1 MSLKNLY
8 PGRMVSS
15 VYEMDWEKLAL
26 TYRGVIF
33 DIDNTLVPHGAPADD
48 RAKELFSRLHG
59 LGMKT
64 ALVSNNGEERV
75 RLFAEEVE
83 SIYLYKAG
91 KPKRD
96 GYEKAMQRMGTDTE
110 NTLFVGDQIFTDIF
124 GGNRAG
130 LDTVLTEPV
139 DKSTDEPQIVVKR
152 WLEKPF
158 RKVRRDF

>member
-1 MSLKNLY
+1 MNLKNLY

-75 RLFAEEVE
+75 RPFAEEVE

-96 GYEKAMQRMGTDTE
+96 GYEKAMQQMGTDTE
-110 NTLFVGDQIFTDIF
+110 IRCSLATRFLRIFLGETVQDWIRYSR
-124 GGNRAG
+124 NR
-130 LDTVLTEPV
+130 LTNPPT
-139 DKSTDEPQIVVKR
+139 SLR
-152 WLEKPF
+152 LW
-158 RKVRRDF
+158 

>member
-75 RLFAEEVE
+75 RPFAEKVE

-91 KPKRD
+91 TNDQWLPIN
-96 GYEKAMQRMGTDTE
+96 KAQVE
-110 NTLFVGDQIFTDIF
+110 LFDNK
-124 GGNRAG
+124 GNSIG
-130 LDTVLTEPV
+130 
-139 DKSTDEPQIVVKR
+139 SYQTDECYNGFYAFFN
-152 WLEKPF
+152 LEPGKYKNLCN
-158 RKVRRDF
+158 R

>member
-1 MSLKNLY
+1 MNLKNLY

-75 RLFAEEVE
+75 RPFAEEVE
-83 SIYLYKAG
+83 SIYLIRPENRRETAMR
-91 KPKRD
+91 KPCS
-96 GYEKAMQRMGTDTE
+96 GWG
-110 NTLFVGDQIFTDIF
+110 QIRKIRCSWETRFLRIF
-124 GGNRAG
+124 LGEIVQDWIRYSRNR
-130 LDTVLTEPV
+130 LTNPPM
-139 DKSTDEPQIVVKR
+139 SPR
-152 WLEKPF
+152 LW
-158 RKVRRDF
+158 

>member
-1 MSLKNLY
+1 MFQKFYPDLY
-8 PGRMVSS
+8 ISS
-15 VYEMDWEKLAL
+15 TYEIDFDRLYRDG
-26 TYRGVIF
+26 YRGLIF

-75 RLFAEEVE
+75 RPFAEKVE

>member
-1 MSLKNLY
+1 MNLKNLY

-33 DIDNTLVPHGAPADD
+33 DIDNTLVPHGAPA
-48 RAKELFSRLHG
+48 
-59 LGMKT
+59 

-75 RLFAEEVE
+75 RPFAEEVE

-152 WLEKPF
+152 WFEKPF

>member
-1 MSLKNLY
+1 MFDRFFPDQYVASTY
-8 PGRMVSS
+8 VI
-15 VYEMDWEKLAL
+15 DFEKL
-26 TYRGVIF
+26 YEEGVRGLIF

-75 RLFAEEVE
+75 RPFAEEVE

-152 WLEKPF
+152 WFEKPF

>member
-1 MSLKNLY
+1 MFQKFYPDLY
-8 PGRMVSS
+8 ISS
-15 VYEMDWEKLAL
+15 TYEIDFDRLYRDG
-26 TYRGVIF
+26 YRGLIF

-75 RLFAEEVE
+75 RPFAEKVE

-91 KPKRD
+91 KPKKD
-96 GYEKAMQRMGTDTE
+96 GYEKAMQQMGTDTE

-130 LDTVLTEPV
+130 LDTVLTEPI

-152 WLEKPF
+152 WFEKPF

>member
-1 MSLKNLY
+1 MFQKFYPDLY
-8 PGRMVSS
+8 ISS
-15 VYEMDWEKLAL
+15 TYEIDFDRLYRDG
-26 TYRGVIF
+26 YRGLIF

-75 RLFAEEVE
+75 RPFAEEVE

-152 WLEKPF
+152 WFEKPF

>member
-33 DIDNTLVPHGAPADD
+33 DIDNTLVPHGAP
-48 RAKELFSRLHG
+48 
-59 LGMKT
+59 
-64 ALVSNNGEERV
+64 EERV
-75 RLFAEEVE
+75 RPFAEEVE

-130 LDTVLTEPV
+130 LDTVLTEPI

-152 WLEKPF
+152 WFEKPF

>member
-1 MSLKNLY
+1 MFQKFYPDLY
-8 PGRMVSS
+8 ISS
-15 VYEMDWEKLAL
+15 TYEIDFDRLYRDG
-26 TYRGVIF
+26 YRGLIF

-75 RLFAEEVE
+75 RPFAEEVE

-91 KPKRD
+91 KPKRG

>member
-1 MSLKNLY
+1 MLERFY
-8 PGRMVSS
+8 PDAYVESAYAID
-15 VYEMDWEKLAL
+15 YEGFYQKG
-26 TYRGVIF
+26 YRGIIF

-75 RLFAEEVE
+75 RPFAEKVE

-91 KPKRD
+91 KPKKD
-96 GYEKAMQRMGTDTE
+96 GYEKAMQQMGTDTE

-130 LDTVLTEPV
+130 LDTVLTEPI

-152 WLEKPF
+152 WFEKPF